1 MCDLGSR
8 GRQYTWGKTTTISR
22 LRILMKFQKIF
33 ANFGNRKSAKC
44 KSVSTGGCGPYIA
57 KYFSEIIFLKY
68 FYEFPSKSPTRN
80 SWDRTRSRITFALSK
95 TGKWRECANFPEIS
109 GISATFR
116 RSLRSRRYFVHISC
130 ENGSFP
136 CFSHFFALLGTF
148 STFVPPKRAYVQRV

>member
-1 MCDLGSR
+1 MCDFGSR
-8 GRQYTWGKTTTISR
+8 GDQYTWGKTTTISR

-44 KSVSTGGCGPYIA
+44 KCHSPGRHGPYFA

-68 FYEFPSKSPTRN
+68 FYEFSSKSPTRF
-80 SWDRTRSRITFALSK
+80 RSGLAPRILITFRSK
-95 TGKWRECANFPEIS
+95 TGKWRKCANFPEIS
-109 GISATFR
+109 DISATLR

-136 CFSHFFALLGTF
+136 CFSHFFALLGTLD
-148 STFVPPKRAYVQRV
+148 TFVPPKRAYV